1 MLTDFVV
8 NAYFWPVVAGGVL
21 LLVVGVAGRQ
31 AGTNG
36 REPATDRGRLGLG
49 YLGGVAAIA
58 LYAALETYRL
68 GLEKVE
74 RGQVTPDVLRESLSG
89 WIWFVSLMLIPI
101 AIFFMTVFGLP
112 LFALISRY
120 GWGSLVG
127 VLALAA
133 AFTLAFAGYFYL
145 VPYNLWCGAHPDLC
159 MARTLVD
166 VGIPAV
172 LVALGFALG
181 ARLPLLKAGGRP

>member
-1 MLTDFVV
+1 MATDFAV
-8 NAYFWPVVAGGVL
+8 NAYFWPVVVGLVL

-31 AGTNG
+31 ARAGG
-36 REPATDRGRLGLG
+36 RGPATDRGRLALG

-58 LYAALETYRL
+58 LYAALETYRA

-74 RGQVTPDVLRESLSG
+74 RGEVTPDVFRESLPG
-89 WIWFVSLMLIPI
+89 WIFFVSLVLIPI

-112 LFALISRY
+112 LLVLLSRR
-120 GWGSLVG
+120 GWGSLAG
-127 VLALAA
+127 VMALAA

-145 VPYNLWCGAHPDLC
+145 FPYNPWCGAHADLC
-159 MARTLVD
+159 MARTVVD
-166 VGIPAV
+166 VGTPAV

-181 ARLPLLKAGGRP
+181 ARLPLLKAGRSR